1 MVGKRIYGLIKEN
14 HMTKADLRKRTSM
27 PAKQIDD
34 ELNSLA
40 SYNLIKSIKKGEKKN
55 LKTWVL
61 YHEKEE
67 E

>member
-1 MVGKRIYGLIKEN
+1 
-14 HMTKADLRKRTSM
+14 M